1 PRQVTVPL
9 PGQLVLTPTLA
20 SPVARHQDDAFLFPV
35 GAGPGAWAPCEG
47 SRRSGLPEGRQSPP
61 ASPTVAPGRAIAM
74 APSAL
79 LGAAPSKLLSSRRSP
94 EAGRFPTEEAHC
106 AGAGAGATSR

>member
-20 SPVARHQDDAFLFPV
+20 SPVARHQ
-35 GAGPGAWAPCEG
+35 G